1 MLNFATKIYLLL
13 KSERGETKFDSAL
26 QIVISF
32 VIGAIILAALV
43 TVFNTTIGTWLEK
56 TANSWF
62 GSAGATI
69 PPLPSSN

>member
-43 TVFNTTIGTWLEK
+43 TVFNTTIGTWLK
-56 TANSWF
+56 NTANSWF